1 MVNPSSTVDL
11 SGFQNLTGLNTW
23 RVGQI
28 ANDLIARG
36 CAGKIIAV
44 VTDAVYLQTDD
55 GEILWLTRANVPMH
69 ARGVQ
74 CAFDERRLRVGMRFI
89 ARDAIL
95 QIGENVTI
103 DLRAARLW
111 QPRVIVNLAPREMVM
126 ARASVIARSDPERA
140 KRVEGCGRAIS
151 DSRVGDCFA
160 PAGLAMTR
168 LRELIGLGAG
178 LTPAGDD
185 FVGGVLFAAH
195 HLRQA
200 YALTWDTQPIDDLL
214 NWARTQTNII
224 SYTILRDHARGVSVE
239 PLHDLW
245 YALLARD
252 ASDNVAECA
261 ARVSRLGSSTG
272 AEILAGALTGL
283 GLIEGTV

>member
-1 MVNPSSTVDL
+1 MVNPSSNADL
-11 SGFQNLTGLNTW
+11 SGFQNLTGLNTR

-28 ANDLIARG
+28 ANDLITRG
-36 CAGKIIAV
+36 CAGTILAV

-55 GEILWLTRANVPMH
+55 GEIFWLAHANVPMH

-74 CAFDERRLRVGMRFI
+74 CSLDARALRAGMRFS

-95 QIGENVTI
+95 QIGENLTV
-103 DLRAARLW
+103 DLRAAPVWR
-111 QPRVIVNLAPREMVM
+111 PCGITNVAPREIVQ
-126 ARASVIARSDPERA
+126 ARASIIARNLVCNE
-140 KRVEGCGRAIS
+140 AIS
-151 DSRVGDCFA
+151 HSHVGDCFVGD
-160 PAGLAMTR
+160 PSLRSGRLLAMTR

-224 SYTILRDHARGVSVE
+224 SYTMLHDHARGIGVE
-239 PLHDLW
+239 PLHDLMV
-245 YALLARD
+245 ALLARD
-252 ASDNVAECA
+252 ASDNVAKYA
-261 ARVSRLGSSTG
+261 ARLACLGSSTG
-272 AEILAGALTGL
+272 VEILAGTVTALR
-283 GLIEGTV
+283 LIEGI